1 MLLGHKLVNAAQTKI
16 ILSNIGFNKSGITP
30 ERILNC
36 FNFKMFLSTRVLS
49 DATQQVYVVPLADIS
64 MLLDSRL
71 ARQGGFLKC

>member
-30 ERILNC
+30 KRILNC

-49 DATQQVYVVPLADIS
+49 DATQQVYVVPLADKH
-64 MLLDSRL
+64 
-71 ARQGGFLKC
+71 APRQ

>member
-1 MLLGHKLVNAAQTKI
+1 MFLQCAPYFMLLGHKLVNAAQTKI

-49 DATQQVYVVPLADIS
+49 DATQQVYVVPLADKH
-64 MLLDSRL
+64 
-71 ARQGGFLKC
+71 APRQ